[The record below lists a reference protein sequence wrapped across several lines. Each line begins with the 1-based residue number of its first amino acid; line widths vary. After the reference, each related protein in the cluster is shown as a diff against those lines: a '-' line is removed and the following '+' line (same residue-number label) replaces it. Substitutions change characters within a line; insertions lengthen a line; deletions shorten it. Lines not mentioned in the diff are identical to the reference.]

1 MSSTYIFHGVK
12 PTLSAGFGQVELSA
26 RMAQRRRMVKGL
38 EGVTTR
44 FGLSTDTGSDV
55 GFMTRFHVLH
65 IWRDGSIFYVVLLSV
80 LFLSSSF
87 SSLSGSTMTVGA
99 AASSAQVVLFPLA
112 ILAVNWSYYEQ
123 GTLWLVTTV
132 SGYSG
137 RYFKGL
143 MLSFA
148 LIGLMISAAFLG
160 LRLAVSHAPLTVED
174 FTVPVIAPIAA
185 AVAACALLTRMK
197 VKPGAFSPSILIVFF
212 VVIVVG
218 VLAGLAVLGF
228 IGLVA
233 GLGPAAQVVALAL
246 VALVLIYAGLETVAR
261 FARGFVAG

>member
-1 MSSTYIFHGVK
+1 
-12 PTLSAGFGQVELSA
+12 
-26 RMAQRRRMVKGL
+26 MVKGL

-55 GFMTRFHVLH
+55 GFMTRFHLIR

-80 LFLSSSF
+80 LFLYSSF

-123 GTLWLVTTV
+123 GNLWLVTTA
-132 SGYSG
+132 SGYTG
-137 RYFKGL
+137 KYFKGL

-160 LRLAVSHAPLTVED
+160 LRLAVLHVPLTVED

-185 AVAACALLTRMK
+185 AIAACALLTRVK

-212 VVIVVG
+212 VVIVAG
-218 VLAGLAVLGF
+218 VLAGLAVLG
-228 IGLVA
+228 LVDLVV
-233 GLGPAAQVVALAL
+233 GFGPAAQIVTIALA
-246 VALVLIYAGLETVAR
+246 ALVLIYAGLEGVAWL
-261 FARGFVAG
+261 AGGFVAR